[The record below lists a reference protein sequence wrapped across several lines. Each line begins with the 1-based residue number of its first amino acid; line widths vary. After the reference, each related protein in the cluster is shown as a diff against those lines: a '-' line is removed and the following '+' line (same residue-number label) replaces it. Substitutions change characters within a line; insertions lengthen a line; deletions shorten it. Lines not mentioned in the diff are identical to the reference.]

1 MPEAGRKRNP
11 EKKNVLKTVQ
21 TKKQKKRRNLK
32 WGPQFQEQVIES
44 SEVEELD
51 ESVQFEDF
59 TEEEDN
65 EYSETQPLGITE
77 GKIRPVWIYIDGRIL
92 WCNRQFG
99 FHIRF
104 CEGYRWMIES
114 FLREI
119 NLLGGPFR
127 NPSPSLLFGF
137 FPAAWIRAWPMISE
151 DEDDEEESGDLQASA
166 GKNSLSTKLKN
177 LNTVGIIL
185 PGFGLFPLSVF
196 WAGPGKKTISL
207 PKTLERIW
215 VRDAFA
221 KRGLDTSFTWKDV
234 KDWLPGECERFADS
248 VQDLLQKLLPRL
260 NDKDLP
266 KAPDQSTLQKKKLKL
281 FRKYLSE
288 GKLP

>member
-11 EKKNVLKTVQ
+11 EKQNVLKTVQ

-59 TEEEDN
+59 SEEEDN
-65 EYSETQPLGITE
+65 EYSETEPLGITE

-137 FPAAWIRAWPMISE
+137 FSAAWIRAWPMITE
-151 DEDDEEESGDLQASA
+151 DEEKVSLGSKLRYL
-166 GKNSLSTKLKN
+166 NS
-177 LNTVGIIL
+177 VGIIL
-185 PGFGLFPLSVF
+185 PEFGLFPLSVF
-196 WAGPGKKTISL
+196 RTGKGHKNGSI
-207 PKTLERIW
+207 PKGLEKAW
-215 VRDAFA
+215 VKYEFK

-234 KDWLPGECERFADS
+234 KGWLPGECEEFADS
-248 VQDLLQKLLPRL
+248 VRGLLQKLLPRL
-260 NDKDLP
+260 NEKDLP
-266 KAPDQSTLQKKKLKL
+266 KAPDQSTLQNKKKQTL
-281 FRKYLSE
+281 FREYLSE